1 MVERKNLDYDEYK
14 KLQIRAEAIA
24 IKLMKH
30 EGKDYAKVK
39 FPQINYRKIRID
51 NRDFY
56 YSGTNIFLGI
66 IEIFLVE
73 AVNKFPLNFGNGN
86 ALSVLRALNLTR
98 FLSSRLCDAIRI
110 YQNENFIWVYDNIEE
125 KKENKILRLDL
136 FRKLDKVR
144 HVKRKKEFTG
154 GIFHA
159 LKHFSFFGKSLSTGK
174 DSNNLRHPEEI
185 IFLIIKAF
193 YLSEGTFINENSYV
207 TLIRLNDKYDLKFIF
222 YYESKTNVYFI
233 TTIHKIKRKNNI

>member
-1 MVERKNLDYDEYK
+1 MVERKNIDYDEYK

-30 EGKDYAKVK
+30 EGKDYAKVQ
-39 FPQINYRKIRID
+39 FPQINYRKISID

-66 IEIFLVE
+66 IEKFLVE

-86 ALSVLRALNLTR
+86 ALSVLKALNLTR
-98 FLSSRLCDAIRI
+98 FLSKRLRDAVRI
-110 YQNENFIWVYDNIEE
+110 YQNENFILVYDSIEE
-125 KKENKILRLDL
+125 KTENKILRIDL
-136 FRKLDKVR
+136 FRKLDKIR
-144 HVKRKKEFTG
+144 NTKRKKEFTG

-174 DSNNLRHPEEI
+174 DNNNLNHPEEI

-193 YLSEGTFINENSYV
+193 YISEGIFINENSYV
-207 TLIRLNDKYDLKFIF
+207 SLVRLNDKYDLKFIF
-222 YYESKTNVYFI
+222 YFESSTNVYFI
-233 TTIHKIKRKNNI
+233 TTIYKIKRKN